1 MCCINSVVTVKFVI
15 VYVGESITID
25 SETIGLNEQVIIDCS
40 QFIDHVGDV
49 NPDVTW
55 YIDGIPIL
63 SGSVMN
69 VKISADNRLCL
80 ISNTSLATNDQLGSY
95 TCVVNVVSYIVPADC
110 GE

>member
-15 VYVGESITID
+15 VYVGEPITID

-40 QFIDHVGDV
+40 RLIDAFGDV
-49 NPDVTW
+49 NPYVTW
-55 YIDGIPIL
+55 FIDGIPIS

-95 TCVVNVVSYIVPADC
+95 TCVVHQVSYIQPAVC